1 MAIVRH
7 RTPLEFALQT
17 LGERKTMTKTIRN
30 ISLISAALL
39 VGVAIGGTAP
49 LWTKAMSAYAAD
61 GAAPAPAKKKL
72 VPQKILFIMWK
83 KDGAHKETPDEMKV
97 MLGYQ
102 AKMERDGQ
110 KFIGGALNSEDGK
123 RSGGIVIIR
132 ANSWAE
138 ARAICDADPGV
149 KDGSTTYELHQLS
162 LNSGTF
168 SVQLNFSDAGET
180 NFMPA
185 TATGP
190 AEQTAAK

>member
-1 MAIVRH
+1 MTNSI
-7 RTPLEFALQT
+7 
-17 LGERKTMTKTIRN
+17 RK

-49 LWTKAMSAYAAD
+49 VWTNAMSAYAAD
-61 GAAPAPAKKKL
+61 DAAAPAAPARVRL
-72 VPQKILFIMWK
+72 VPQKYLFIMWK
-83 KDGAHKETPDEMKV
+83 KDGAHKETPEEMKT
-97 MLGYQ
+97 MLAYQ
-102 AKMERDGQ
+102 GKMEHDGQ

-149 KDGSTTYELHQLS
+149 KDGSTTYELHQFA

-168 SVQLNFSDAGET
+168 SLQLNFSDAAQT
-180 NFMPA
+180 LFSPA
-185 TATGP
+185 TP
-190 AEQTAAK
+190 APEKAPAAAK